1 MKKSLIANIG
11 LIAASVFTLIFLALS
26 YVGLSGYQI
35 IAWIQY
41 LASGDITITI
51 LTLLVLFTLVLAV
64 AILAISIVALLGDLG
79 VVKSEKAI
87 AGLNKANFILSI
99 IFAIIAIATMVM
111 IIVLASTVG
120 IGCILNTI
128 FAVAALVFAIL
139 NKVWAKK

>member
-11 LIAASVFTLIFLALS
+11 LIAASVLTLIFLALS

-41 LASGDITITI
+41 LASADIVTII
-51 LTLLVLFTLVLAV
+51 LALFILFTLILAI
-64 AILAISIVALLGDLG
+64 AILAISIIALLGDLG

-87 AGLNKANFILSI
+87 AGLNKANLILSI
-99 IFAIIAIATMVM
+99 ILTIIAIVTMVM

-128 FAVAALVFAIL
+128 FAIAALVFAIL

>member
-111 IIVLASTVG
+111 IIVLGGFG
-120 IGCILNTI
+120 IGALLTAIAAI
-128 FAVAALVFAIL
+128 AALVFAIL